1 MANTN
6 LLTSPN
12 VDKDMEQWESPH
24 VVGVYKH
31 FENSLSL
38 SYKARY
44 TPNLWTNT
52 TFRNYPREM
61 KTYVYT
67 KTWTAMFIACVL
79 CPEYVGE

>member
-12 VDKDMEQWESPH
+12 VDKDMEQWESPN

-44 TPNLWTNT
+44 TPNL
-52 TFRNYPREM
+52 
-61 KTYVYT
+61 
-67 KTWTAMFIACVL
+67 
-79 CPEYVGE
+79 